1 MRFKLTLELTDQ
13 GLLPLNYQYE
23 LSSWIYKTLNYG
35 NEEFA
40 DWLHRQGYTNDYK
53 QFKLFT
59 FSNLKVPNFKING
72 DRMKIESP
80 EVELIVSFYPIDS
93 LEYFVSGLFSNQSFR
108 VADKRSGASFTVK
121 MVEKLPEPEFE
132 SDMEFK
138 TLSPILVSYKHSE
151 KQKYATY
158 IHPGDEHYGD
168 LLIKNLAAKYH
179 AFYAGQTLTND
190 GDGRDDPG
198 VPYIDNM
205 DYFFKPSGKPKS
217 RLITIKSGTRQESKL
232 RRCLYRFRL
241 KAPVELIRLGY
252 YAGFGEKNSL
262 GFGCGE
268 MVNDRMIE

>member
-1 MRFKLTLELTDQ
+1 MRFKLTLEHTDK

-40 DWLHRQGYTNDYK
+40 EWLHREGYTNDYK

-59 FSNLKVPNFKING
+59 FSNLLVPKFKIEG
-72 DRMKIESP
+72 DRMQIESR
-80 EVELIVSFYPIDS
+80 EAELIVSFYPIDS
-93 LEYFVSGLFSNQSFR
+93 LEYFVSGLFSNQAFR
-108 VADKRSGASFTVK
+108 VADKRSGSSFTVK
-121 MVEKLPEPEFE
+121 TVEKLPEPEFE

-138 TLSPILVSYKHSE
+138 ALSPILVSYKHSE

-158 IHPGDEHYGD
+158 LHPGDDQYGD
-168 LLIKNLAAKYH
+168 LLINNLAAKYN
-179 AFYAGQTLTND
+179 AFYADTPVTNADDETEYSGQFET
-190 GDGRDDPG
+190 G
-198 VPYIDNM
+198 NM
-205 DYFFKPSGKPKS
+205 DYAFELLGKSKS
-217 RLITIKSGTRQESKL
+217 RLITIKSGTKQESKL
-232 RRCLYRFRL
+232 RGYLYRFRM

-268 MVNDRMIE
+268 VG

>member
-1 MRFKLTLELTDQ
+1 MRFKLTLEHTDK

-59 FSNLKVPNFKING
+59 FSNLMVPKFQING
-72 DRMKIESP
+72 DRMIIESR
-80 EVELIVSFYPIDS
+80 EAGLIVSFYPIDS

-108 VADKRSGASFTVK
+108 IADKRSGASFAVK
-121 MVEKLPEPEFE
+121 TVEKLPEPEFD

-138 TLSPILVSYKHSE
+138 ALSPILVSYKHSE

-158 IHPGDEHYGD
+158 IHPGNEHYGD

-179 AFYAGQTLTND
+179 AFYAGQTLTNV
-190 GDGRDDPG
+190 GEERDDPG
-198 VPYIDNM
+198 LPDIGNM
-205 DYFFKPSGKPKS
+205 DYFFKPLGKPKS

-232 RRCLYRFRL
+232 RGYLYRFRI
-241 KAPVELIRLGY
+241 KAPAELIRLGY

-268 MVNDRMIE
+268 MVSD